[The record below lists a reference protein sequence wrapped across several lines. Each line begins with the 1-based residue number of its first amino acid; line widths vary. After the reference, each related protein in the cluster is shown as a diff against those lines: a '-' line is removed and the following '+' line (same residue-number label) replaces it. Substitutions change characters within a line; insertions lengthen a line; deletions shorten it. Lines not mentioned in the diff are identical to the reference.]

1 MTEFLVKHFVKDS
14 DNVSD
19 PGVRT
24 GYGSLASIVGII
36 CNLILCAMKIFIGI
50 VSNSVSIIADGVNN
64 LSDASSSVIT
74 LLGFII
80 SKKPA
85 DEKHPYGHAR
95 VEYLSGLAVA
105 ALIIV
110 IGVEL
115 ATSSFNKILNPEQVE
130 FSAVLVIIL
139 LASIAVKTWMSLFN
153 NKLGKVINSTSILAT
168 AADSRND
175 AITTS
180 AVLLAAV
187 ISKISGFNLDGIIG
201 LIVALFILWSGF
213 GIARDT
219 ISPLLGES
227 ADPEL
232 IKLIHD
238 QMLSFDKRILGI
250 HDLMVHDYGPGQQ
263 FATVH
268 AEINATED
276 VIEAHEMIDNAERMF
291 KEKYHILL
299 TVHYDP
305 VIMNNPEQNKLRDKT
320 NEIIKEIDERLKLHD
335 FRIVS
340 GKGHTNIVFDLV
352 MPSDFTGREDEMKQR
367 IEEKLNADNRDM
379 KYYTVITFD
388 SENFNM
394 I

>member
-36 CNLILCAMKIFIGI
+36 CNLILCALKIFIGI

-139 LASIAVKTWMSLFN
+139 LTSIAVKTWMSLFN
-153 NKLGKVINSTSILAT
+153 NKLGVKINSTSILAT

-187 ISKISGFNLDGIIG
+187 ISKISGLNLDGIIG
-201 LIVALFILWSGF
+201 LLVALFILWSGF

-227 ADPEL
+227 ADPAL
-232 IKLIHD
+232 IKLVHD
-238 QMLSFDKRILGI
+238 QMLSFDKRIIGI

-268 AEINATED
+268 AEIDATED

-320 NEIIKEIDERLKLHD
+320 NEIIKAIDERLKLHD

-367 IEEKLNADNRDM
+367 IDEKLNADGEDK

-388 SENFNM
+388 SENFNKM
-394 I
+394 

>member
-36 CNLILCAMKIFIGI
+36 CNLILCALKIFIGI

-139 LASIAVKTWMSLFN
+139 LSSIAVKTWMSLFN
-153 NKLGKVINSTSILAT
+153 NKLGVKINSTSILAT

-187 ISKISGFNLDGIIG
+187 ISKISGLNLDGIIG
-201 LIVALFILWSGF
+201 LLVALFILWSGF

-227 ADPEL
+227 ADPAL
-232 IKLIHD
+232 IKLVHD
-238 QMLSFDKRILGI
+238 QMLSFDKRIIGI

-268 AEINATED
+268 AEIDATED

-320 NEIIKEIDERLKLHD
+320 NEIIKAIDERLKLHD

-367 IEEKLNADNRDM
+367 IDEKLNADGEDK

-388 SENFNM
+388 SENFNKM
-394 I
+394 

>member
-268 AEINATED
+268 AEINANED